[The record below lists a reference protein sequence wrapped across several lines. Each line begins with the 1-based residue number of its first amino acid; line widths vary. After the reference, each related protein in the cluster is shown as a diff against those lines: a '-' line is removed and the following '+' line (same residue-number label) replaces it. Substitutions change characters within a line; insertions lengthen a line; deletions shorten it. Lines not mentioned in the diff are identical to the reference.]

1 MTVGEAAALLQ
12 VSPAAVRKRARRGQ
26 LPGAVVRGRDWHV
39 PASAV
44 AAALARR
51 SQPTTAAE
59 RTAVA

>member
-1 MTVGEAAALLQ
+1 MADEVAPLLG
-12 VSPAAVRKRARRGQ
+12 VTPDAVRKRARRGQ
-26 LPGAVVRGRDWHV
+26 LPGAVRRGRDWDI

-51 SQPTTAAE
+51 SQPTASE